1 MIEFILVQ
9 FCDDFN
15 LIISNCEAY
24 NGAESEYMQEARQ
37 LEAEF
42 YNLVDIYFDD
52 SEIDVQRHRSKTTTP
67 PRGPTTSSPSA
78 GGKGTPKTP
87 RVTGD
92 DGGSGSLAADVVIQD
107 DEHDEIPA
115 MGSDQDYGISGASN
129 CCVTVLYSRGV
140 EGGGSG
146 SGLEERETG
155 GQPPHPCPRMT
166 PGSSG
171 DETAGDSE
179 DDLPSFRNIFS
190 TPSKI

>member
-1 MIEFILVQ
+1 
-9 FCDDFN
+9 
-15 LIISNCEAY
+15 
-24 NGAESEYMQEARQ
+24 MQEARQ

-42 YNLVDIYFDD
+42 YNLVDNYFDD

-67 PRGPTTSSPSA
+67 PQGPTTSSPGA
-78 GGKGTPKTP
+78 GGKGTYPKTL
-87 RVTGD
+87 RVTGE
-92 DGGSGSLAADVVIQD
+92 DGGISGSLAADVVIQD
-107 DEHDEIPA
+107 DEREEIPA

-129 CCVTVLYSRGV
+129 SCVTVLYCRGV

-155 GQPPHPCPRMT
+155 GQPPRPCPRMT

-190 TPSKI
+190 TPSKVE

>member
-1 MIEFILVQ
+1 MQ

-52 SEIDVQRHRSKTTTP
+52 SEIDVQRHRSKTMTP
-67 PRGPTTSSPSA
+67 PRGPTTSSPSV

-92 DGGSGSLAADVVIQD
+92 DGGSSGSLAADVVIQD
-107 DEHDEIPA
+107 DEREEIPA

-146 SGLEERETG
+146 SGLDERETG
-155 GQPPHPCPRMT
+155 GQLPRPCPQMT
-166 PGSSG
+166 LGSSG